1 MWGCFIVYDFIVSD
15 LQSLINNKKDIY
27 VLEENRFIK
36 NRKMSFNDS
45 VFYLLGNKGKTSALE
60 LKEFNELIN
69 GELTMPPSKQN
80 WSQQRTYISPLIF
93 KDSNKI
99 SMTRIYSEG
108 LDELETFKGL
118 LVFAI
123 DGSQFNI
130 PNTPTTHEEFEV
142 DLKAFKKN
150 ESPKARVSVLSDVK
164 NHFIID
170 STIQPFKYTEEIL
183 ATENIENAKEIIDF
197 SKSIIIFDRYYASTE
212 LIMQLLERNAY
223 FIFRLKKDTYK
234 NERNKMKTADEFI
247 DININANRTQ
257 NIKNK
262 DLKQKAKEIGRLHL
276 RITDVELE
284 NGEIESLLTN
294 LPKEIAFANELK
306 ELYGQR
312 WEIEKTY
319 DVLKNKLHI
328 ENFTGKRKITI
339 EQDFYSEILMY
350 NTLIGYRTEANRKL
364 PENKKKDYK
373 IDTNILAGTL
383 KNDLI
388 KIVYT
393 EDEEKRLKLEDI
405 IYKTAIRNLIP
416 IKEKKKTERKP
427 KKPKK
432 LYPFNNRKNF

>member
-1 MWGCFIVYDFIVSD
+1 MFKLVVPD
-15 LQSLINNKKDIY
+15 LESLISYEKDIY
-27 VLEENRFIK
+27 VLEKNRFIK
-36 NRKMSFNDS
+36 NRKMSFRDS
-45 VFYLLGNKGKTSALE
+45 VFYLFGNKGKTSALE

-93 KDSNKI
+93 KDSNEI
-99 SMTRIYSEG
+99 SMKRIYSEG

-142 DLKAFKKN
+142 DLKALKKN

-183 ATENIENAKEIIDF
+183 ATENIENADEIIDF

-212 LIMQLLERNAY
+212 LIMQLLEKNAY

-234 NERNKMKTADEFI
+234 NERKRMKTNDEI
-247 DININANRTQ
+247 VNININAARTQ

-262 DLKQKAKEIGRLHL
+262 DLKQKATEIGRLNL
-276 RITDVELE
+276 RIVDVELDT
-284 NGEIESLLTN
+284 GEIESLITN
-294 LPKEIAFANELK
+294 LPEKIASSDELK
-306 ELYGQR
+306 ELYGER

-328 ENFTGKRKITI
+328 ENFSGKRKITI

-350 NTLIGYRTEANRKL
+350 NALIGYRTETNRKL
-364 PENKKKDYK
+364 PDNKKKDYK

-388 KIVYT
+388 KIIYT
-393 EDEEKRLKLEDI
+393 EDKEKRLKLEDI
-405 IYKTAIRNLIP
+405 IYQTAMRNLIP

-432 LYPFNNRKNF
+432 LHPFNNRKNF